1 MELSET
7 SSNLSYM
14 TSSAFAPPK
23 RRGLDVI
30 KENEDQKDDEE
41 ESESS
46 LKGEDGDVQDDGVKA
61 GEKVKT
67 GVKKY
72 VKGRGKKHI
81 VIDAPANLDP
91 AQEKQPNEL
100 MTQASKEPLFLKK
113 QQSNSQQ
120 PSNSR
125 I

>member
-1 MELSET
+1 MEMSET

-14 TSSAFAPPK
+14 TSGAFAPK

-41 ESESS
+41 ESDSS
-46 LKGEDGDVQDDGVKA
+46 LKGEVGDVQEDGVKA
-61 GEKVKT
+61 GEKVKS

-81 VIDAPANLDP
+81 VIEAPANLDP
-91 AQEKQPNEL
+91 NAEK
-100 MTQASKEPLFLKK
+100 
-113 QQSNSQQ
+113 
-120 PSNSR
+120 
-125 I
+125 